1 MSDIN
6 TAIAAE
12 RDHAIRRGDA
22 NELAA
27 ECASRRAEEE
37 RAARLELEAEFD
49 NLKSAYANDVN
60 RLTAER
66 DQWKVEAMKWIA
78 NKGTQHD

>member
-1 MSDIN
+1 MSDHD
-6 TAIAAE
+6 AIIAE

-37 RAARLELEAEFD
+37 RAARIAAEEERD
-49 NLKSAYANDVN
+49 IIKSAREKDVQ

-66 DQWKVEAMKWIA
+66 DQWKAEAMRWIA
-78 NKGTQHD
+78 NKGTQHDE